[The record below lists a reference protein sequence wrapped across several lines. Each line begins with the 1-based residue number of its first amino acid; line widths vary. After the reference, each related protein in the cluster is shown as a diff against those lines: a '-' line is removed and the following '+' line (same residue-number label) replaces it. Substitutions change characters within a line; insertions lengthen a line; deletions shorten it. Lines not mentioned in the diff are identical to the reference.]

1 MCVLIDEM
9 IPTNEKKTNKLT
21 MTMGNQNCADD
32 SCFRGFLNHLVGP
45 DARFDLFRHFSVVG
59 IDLPGCHADDSEADA
74 AVFGDV
80 SFVSLAEDIETVL
93 VESGWM
99 ALGFFYWDLVFEM
112 LLVGSLQ
119 LLSFWQRFSFLFDFW
134 FEPCHSAPMGS
145 CFGFGV
151 GIGASIL
158 TLQAVRV
165 FDWMI
170 GLIGFFSFSFLFILV
185 GTTPSPGVCQPIA
198 IRFSNHQM
206 TDWKPNTKNPETTK
220 WNRGWIHV
228 FVGCAWNIYL
238 LSAYDVTI
246 INSFPQLQSP
256 VRYQGLVLL
265 SPSGRPSTWLEAASF
280 QPLLLALRTADPG
293 APLRTAP
300 GTSLTGLVDTLVHY
314 SRHYDAPDARRALLD
329 ELGARSAGSV
339 LRLVRAAVGRPAIEG
354 RGTEWGGRWLRAG
367 ALRPRVLLIAG
378 EDGYYYDVGGAA
390 WGLPGLAW
398 IFRFSIFGF
407 RICFVWIEWYRIW
420 VAGW

>member
-1 MCVLIDEM
+1 
-9 IPTNEKKTNKLT
+9 
-21 MTMGNQNCADD
+21 
-32 SCFRGFLNHLVGP
+32 
-45 DARFDLFRHFSVVG
+45 
-59 IDLPGCHADDSEADA
+59 
-74 AVFGDV
+74 
-80 SFVSLAEDIETVL
+80 
-93 VESGWM
+93 
-99 ALGFFYWDLVFEM
+99 
-112 LLVGSLQ
+112 
-119 LLSFWQRFSFLFDFW
+119 
-134 FEPCHSAPMGS
+134 
-145 CFGFGV
+145 
-151 GIGASIL
+151 
-158 TLQAVRV
+158 
-165 FDWMI
+165 
-170 GLIGFFSFSFLFILV
+170 
-185 GTTPSPGVCQPIA
+185 
-198 IRFSNHQM
+198 
-206 TDWKPNTKNPETTK
+206 
-220 WNRGWIHV
+220 
-228 FVGCAWNIYL
+228 

-390 WGLPGLAW
+390 WGLQGLAW

-407 RICFVWIEWYRIW
+407 RICFVWMELYRIW
-420 VAGW
+420 VAG